1 MKLNRTDKHIFLKC
15 AEELTEL
22 SLEILHAVNKPSK
35 EHVGKIFDEI
45 SDVEKYISL
54 VRESLSGKR

>member
-35 EHVGKIFDEI
+35 ENVGKIFDEI

-54 VRESLSGKR
+54 VRESLSEKR

>member
-35 EHVGKIFDEI
+35 ENVRKIIDEN

>member
-35 EHVGKIFDEI
+35 ENVGKIFDEI